1 MTDYLTNFKEFLVL
15 ITIYFKETLLLFRI
29 KLNFFIWSGF
39 GIKIFFFRFKWLKIF
54 SLVFFILLL
63 LVIFRL
69 TVGLYHDNISTF
81 SWSLA
86 NKFILIDPGHGGV
99 DPGAVGKNEV
109 LEKDIVLAVGHRLAA
124 YLRQGGARVMMTRE
138 EDTDLS
144 DPEITGLYAKK
155 KQDLARRVA
164 LANHLQVDL
173 LLSLHVNSFPDPN
186 VYGGQVF
193 YQPERPASQKIA
205 ASIQGELNRLIK
217 DNDRVSLPNNHYYLM
232 RQTKV
237 PAVILEIGFIS
248 NPQEFLRLQNPVYQ
262 SKLAWSIY
270 AGIVKYFLPSKN
282 PNTIKKSIN

>member
-1 MTDYLTNFKEFLVL
+1 M
-15 ITIYFKETLLLFRI
+15 
-29 KLNFFIWSGF
+29 
-39 GIKIFFFRFKWLKIF
+39 F
-54 SLVFFILLL
+54 SLAFFILLL
-63 LVIFRL
+63 FGIFRL
-69 TVGLYHDNISTF
+69 TVNGLYPFNISTF

-173 LLSLHVNSFPDPN
+173 MLSIHVNSFPDTN
-186 VYGGQVF
+186 VYGGQAF
-193 YQPERPASQKIA
+193 YQPERPASQKLA
-205 ASIQGELNRLIK
+205 VSIQEELNRLIK
-217 DNDRVSLPNNHYYLM
+217 NNDRVPLPNSHYYLM

-237 PAVILEIGFIS
+237 PAVIVEVGFIS
-248 NPQEFLRLQNPVYQ
+248 NPRELLRLQNPAYQ

-270 AGIVKYFLPSKN
+270 TGIVKHFYLQKN
-282 PNTIKKSIN
+282 QNTIN

>member
-1 MTDYLTNFKEFLVL
+1 MKILFL
-15 ITIYFKETLLLFRI
+15 
-29 KLNFFIWSGF
+29 
-39 GIKIFFFRFKWLKIF
+39 RFKWLKIF
-54 SLVFFILLL
+54 SLAFFILLL
-63 LVIFRL
+63 FGIFRL
-69 TVGLYHDNISTF
+69 TVNGLYPFNISTF

-173 LLSLHVNSFPDPN
+173 MLSIHVNSFPDTN
-186 VYGGQVF
+186 VYGGQAF
-193 YQPERPASQKIA
+193 YQPERPASQK
-205 ASIQGELNRLIK
+205 
-217 DNDRVSLPNNHYYLM
+217 
-232 RQTKV
+232 
-237 PAVILEIGFIS
+237 
-248 NPQEFLRLQNPVYQ
+248 
-262 SKLAWSIY
+262 
-270 AGIVKYFLPSKN
+270 
-282 PNTIKKSIN
+282 

>member
-1 MTDYLTNFKEFLVL
+1 LA
-15 ITIYFKETLLLFRI
+15 
-29 KLNFFIWSGF
+29 
-39 GIKIFFFRFKWLKIF
+39 
-54 SLVFFILLL
+54 FFILLL
-63 LVIFRL
+63 FEIFRL
-69 TVGLYHDNISTF
+69 TVGLYHVNISTF

-109 LEKDIVLAVGHRLAA
+109 LEKDIVLAVGHRLAT

-144 DPEITGLYAKK
+144 DPEITSLYAKK

-173 LLSLHVNSFPDPN
+173 MLSIHVNSFPNPN
-186 VYGGQVF
+186 VCGGQVF
-193 YQPERPASQKIA
+193 YQAERPASQKIA
-205 ASIQGELNRLIK
+205 ASIQEELNRVIK
-217 DNDRVSLPNNHYYLM
+217 NNDRVPLPNSHYYLI

-237 PAVILEIGFIS
+237 PTVIIEVGFIS
-248 NPQEFLRLQNPVYQ
+248 NPQELLRLQNPGYQ

-270 AGIVKYFLPSKN
+270 AGIVKHFYLQTHPN
-282 PNTIKKSIN
+282 PPPLKGEG